1 MHIFNS
7 SSKRGKIIRVS
18 ILIIGF
24 ILPFFFIIFG
34 LPFLSQSFGA
44 AHLHQIII
52 DEEIDAGAWF
62 WAFVEQYTEI
72 IPRMRHNMQFA
83 PRPPTPS
90 GPVSPDVEQIEY
102 YYYPDQYNYGIES
115 Y

>member
-1 MHIFNS
+1 MHLFNS
-7 SSKRGKIIRVS
+7 SSRRGKIIRLS
-18 ILIIGF
+18 ILIIGL

-34 LPFLSQSFGA
+34 LPFLTYSFGT

-62 WAFVEQYTEI
+62 WAFVEQYSEI
-72 IPRMRHNMQFA
+72 IPRMRHTMQFN
-83 PRPPTPS
+83 PRSPNPPAIEQT
-90 GPVSPDVEQIEY
+90 EQIEED
-102 YYYPDQYNYGIES
+102 YYYPDQYVPAES

>member
-7 SSKRGKIIRVS
+7 SSKRGKFIRLS

-34 LPFLSQSFGA
+34 LPFLSQSFGV
-44 AHLHQIII
+44 AHLHQVII

-62 WAFVEQYTEI
+62 WAFVEQYSEI

-83 PRPPTPS
+83 PRPPVPPS
-90 GPVSPDVEQIEY
+90 VEQIEY
-102 YYYPDQYNYGIES
+102 YYYPDQYYPCIEQIES
-115 Y
+115 YY